1 MDGEE
6 EEVLGREATT
16 GGGEV
21 LLRVE
26 SNHGSNQPQQLPLDN
41 ASTPDSDADGETSTA

>member
-1 MDGEE
+1 VFPVRYKLDLYIYYLEE
-6 EEVLGREATT
+6 IQSLKGYNTT

-26 SNHGSNQPQQLPLDN
+26 YS
-41 ASTPDSDADGETSTA
+41 